1 MKPNK
6 AIFLDRDGTLNEEAG
21 YINHV
26 SRLKFLPGI
35 WEAIRVLK
43 EARYKIIVLTNQA
56 GLARGYFNEETLGQ
70 VHGKLMQTAKKNNAE
85 IDALYFCPHLPG
97 ATVEKY
103 NHECDCRK
111 PKPGMLIKAQKEH
124 NIDLKQSFMIG
135 DRFKDVE
142 FGKGQGLSTVFLLTG
157 YGLGEYCN
165 ERKTWPFQPDYICKD
180 LETAA
185 NVILAKRHKTHN

>member
-1 MKPNK
+1 MKTNK

-26 SRLKFLPGI
+26 SRLKFLPGV
-35 WEAIRVLK
+35 WDAIRLLK
-43 EARYKIIVLTNQA
+43 KAGYKIIVLTNQA
-56 GLARGYFNEETLGQ
+56 GLARGYFNEETLEQ
-70 VHGKLMQTAKKNNAE
+70 VHGKLMQTAKRNNAE

-103 NHECDCRK
+103 NRECDCRK
-111 PKPGMLIKAQKEH
+111 PKPGMLIKAKKEH
-124 NIDLKQSFMIG
+124 NIDLKQSYMIG
-135 DRFKDVE
+135 DRFKDVA

-165 ERKTWPFQPDYICKD
+165 GRKTWAFQPDFVCRD

-185 NVILAKRHKTHN
+185 NVILSKQHKTHN